1 MLSDAESIGQKYARE
16 VAKRPPPSLAPK
28 VQPLLAATST
38 WLSLDLKTLTAQ
50 PGKTVLETLGN
61 ETFWQILQDLGIN
74 GVWLQ
79 NLKGGTRT
87 GFEIDPKWGWG
98 WPAIKDAALSRGTVL
113 IGECVGAA
121 TSPGLD
127 FALALQNVGQYAEMY
142 HLIEIDKKD
151 FHLLPKV
158 PVGMCFANVSWL
170 QLESLYKKGYVP
182 EAARSYTKESSW
194 NATPSI
200 QGLDGCVRRWIYLK
214 ENQNDPVLAWLS
226 PSFAAEKIASADAL
240 DSIYRLGQK
249 VLMIDEKI
257 PIFAKETAALWI
269 RKIGGFTVA
278 STNGTLGDLKTAPT
292 DMVVDTP
299 TQAALL
305 HALIAEDAEALRLI
319 YKLYSQDGIALSR
332 LVHALEPFDRF
343 PCDWTEFLLNP
354 KKQYLYR
361 EEKITGELLVDR
373 LLREDVYK
381 LNGFSPNS
389 FPSTWAHAC
398 ALAFGVA
405 DPKDFQKKQH
415 EIQKA
420 HLLLAFTYAMQP
432 GVFCFS
438 GSDLVGALPE
448 GANLLGAPKE
458 ASSLGKKA
466 QIDLFGPNRNA
477 LYPSLPCQ
485 MQSPKTFASELKK
498 ILAVRASSKIA
509 AGELLE
515 VCPVDHSG
523 TLLLLHRLPESRFF
537 HLLAVNFSRSPVQEK
552 IKLSGLEDTW
562 AIDLMSGLSAP
573 KGFESG
579 VFFFDLPPL
588 TGKVFLFQPKY
599 YD

>member
-16 VAKRPPPSLAPK
+16 IAKRPPPSLAPQ
-28 VQPLLAATST
+28 VQALSATSA
-38 WLSLDLKTLTAQ
+38 WLTLDLSALAAQ
-50 PGKTVLETLGN
+50 PGKTVLETLGD

-79 NLKGGTRT
+79 NLKGDKDART
-87 GFEIDPKWGWG
+87 GFEIDPKWGCG
-98 WPAIKDAALSRGTVL
+98 WPAIKEAALSRAAIL
-113 IGECVGAA
+113 IGECIGA
-121 TSPGLD
+121 SGGPGLD
-127 FALALQNVGQYAEMY
+127 FELALQNISDYAEMY

-151 FHLLPKV
+151 YHLLPKV
-158 PVGMCFANVSWL
+158 PAGMGFANVPWL

-182 EAARSYTKESSW
+182 EAARPYTKESDW
-194 NATPSI
+194 NATPTI
-200 QGLDGCVRRWIYLK
+200 QGLDGQGRRWIYLK
-214 ENQNDPVLAWLS
+214 ENENDPLFAWLS

-249 VLMIDEKI
+249 VLWIDGKI
-257 PIFAKETAALWI
+257 PSYAQETAALWI
-269 RKIGGFTVA
+269 RKIGGYTVA
-278 STNGTLGDLKTAPT
+278 STGGTLAELKTAPT
-292 DMVVDTP
+292 DIAIDTP

-319 YKLYSQDGIALSR
+319 YKLYLQDGIALCR
-332 LVHALEPFDRF
+332 LAHVLEPFDHS

-354 KKQYLYR
+354 KKKYLYR
-361 EEKITGELLVDR
+361 EEKITGELLRDR
-373 LLREDVYK
+373 LLREDLYK
-381 LNGFSPNS
+381 LNGFGSS
-389 FPSTWAHAC
+389 SYPSTWAQAC

-405 DPKDFQKKQH
+405 DPKEFQKKQN

-432 GVFCFS
+432 GVFCLS

-448 GANLLGAPKE
+448 GSNTL
-458 ASSLGKKA
+458 
-466 QIDLFGPNRNA
+466 IDLFGPNRNA

-485 MQSPKTFASELKK
+485 MQSPKTFASEMKK
-498 ILAVRASSKIA
+498 ILKSRASSKIA
-509 AGELLE
+509 AGELVD
-515 VCPVDHSG
+515 VCPVDHKG

-552 IKLSGLEDTW
+552 IKLCGLEDTW

-579 VFFFDLPPL
+579 VFFFEIPPL